1 MLITFFDNLWQ
12 TLSIS
17 APWLIIGL
25 LIAGL
30 IKAKVSN
37 KWIARH
43 LSGEGSKPVAKGAL
57 IGAPLP
63 LCSCSVIPVA
73 TQLHRSGASKGATAA
88 FLVSTPETG
97 VDSISLSY
105 ALLGPFMAVVR
116 PIAAIISAIIT
127 GLGISW
133 LERKESTKQSNTNV
147 QTTAT
152 RGCESES
159 DSKPVAESAC
169 CSSELTS
176 ESTSDSTPE
185 AKSYCDSAPT
195 TSSCCG
201 EGTQSSETKTT
212 SCCET
217 ETKTAKK
224 IVENSSCCGSSTEK
238 EEASSCCASQPAE
251 AKMTSMQGIH
261 YAFTQMLDDM
271 KKWLLIGLVL
281 SALVM
286 TFIPN
291 DFLLQ
296 YQNQWWIYLLVF
308 IASFPVYICAS
319 ASTPVAAGLMLA
331 GLSPGAAL
339 IFMLAGPSTNIATL
353 GVLKQELGANMMKMY
368 IASLAVTSILLGVI
382 VDWIAHDWQLDFHQ
396 QLMHHHEFL
405 PGWVSALSVLILFTF
420 GIKAIRRIM
429 LR

>member
-1 MLITFFDNLWQ
+1 MTFFDNLWQ
-12 TLSIS
+12 TLAIS
-17 APWLIIGL
+17 APWLIMGL

-30 IKAKVSN
+30 IKAKMSN
-37 KWIARH
+37 KWIGRH
-43 LSGEGSKPVAKGAL
+43 LSGEGANPIVKGAF

-105 ALLGPFMAVVR
+105 ALLGPFMAIVR

-133 LERKESTKQSNTNV
+133 LERKESKTQIQS
-147 QTTAT
+147 A
-152 RGCESES
+152 SE
-159 DSKPVAESAC
+159 PQ
-169 CSSELTS
+169 
-176 ESTSDSTPE
+176 
-185 AKSYCDSAPT
+185 T
-195 TSSCCG
+195 TSSCC
-201 EGTQSSETKTT
+201 ESEPEAPLLTESNCCSDQPKSAEKSCDEQPKTT
-212 SCCET
+212 ACCST
-217 ETKTAKK
+217 EPPTAEK
-224 IVENSSCCGSSTEK
+224 EESSCCGV
-238 EEASSCCASQPAE
+238 QPAE
-251 AKMTSMQGIH
+251 TTMTAMQGIH

-271 KKWLLIGLVL
+271 KKWLLIGLIL

-291 DFLLQ
+291 DFLLKFQ
-296 YQNQWWIYLLVF
+296 DQWWIYLLVF
-308 IASFPVYICAS
+308 VASFPVYICAS

-353 GVLKQELGANMMKMY
+353 GVLKQELGAAAMKMY
-368 IASLAVTSILLGVI
+368 VVSLAISSIALGVMA
-382 VDWIAHDWQLDFHQ
+382 DWLVRDWHIDIHQ
-396 QLMHHHEFL
+396 QLMNHHEFL
-405 PGWVSALSVLILFTF
+405 PGWVSVLSVFILFAF
-420 GIKAIRRIM
+420 GIKAIRHRL

>member
-1 MLITFFDNLWQ
+1 MLISFWQNLWQ
-12 TLSIS
+12 TLSIA
-17 APWLIIGL
+17 APWLIFGL
-25 LIAGL
+25 LIAGV

-37 KWIARH
+37 KWVAKH
-43 LSGEGSKPVAKGAL
+43 LSGEGATPVIKGAL

-116 PIAAIISAIIT
+116 PVSAIVSAIIT
-127 GLGISW
+127 GLSIGWFAKHDAAAQNI
-133 LERKESTKQSNTNV
+133 ETDTKAPPASEASCCSHQAPEAHKPASNA
-147 QTTAT
+147 TA
-152 RGCESES
+152 S
-159 DSKPVAESAC
+159 C
-169 CSSELTS
+169 CSS
-176 ESTSDSTPE
+176 STKETGKKE
-185 AKSYCDSAPT
+185 APCCSQAQE

-201 EGTQSSETKTT
+201 T
-212 SCCET
+212 S
-217 ETKTAKK
+217 KPDDA
-224 IVENSSCCGSSTEK
+224 
-238 EEASSCCASQPAE
+238 P
-251 AKMTSMQGIH
+251 KMTILQGVH

-296 YQNQWWIYLLVF
+296 YQNTWWIYLLVF
-308 IASFPVYICAS
+308 VASFPVYICAS

-353 GVLKQELGANMMKMY
+353 GILKQELGSQAMKLY
-368 IASLAVTSILLGVI
+368 VATLAVSSITLGVV
-382 VDWIAHDWQLDFHQ
+382 VDWIARDWHLDFHQ
-396 QLMHHHEFL
+396 QLMHSHEFL
-405 PGWVSALSVLILFTF
+405 PGWVSAISVVILFAF
-420 GIKAIRRIM
+420 GIQAIRNKI

>member
-1 MLITFFDNLWQ
+1 MSFWENLWQ
-12 TLSIS
+12 TLSIA
-17 APWLIIGL
+17 APWLIFGL
-25 LIAGL
+25 LIAGV

-37 KWIARH
+37 KWVAKH
-43 LSGEGSKPVAKGAL
+43 LSGEGATPVVKGAL

-105 ALLGPFMAVVR
+105 ALLGPFMAIIR
-116 PIAAIISAIIT
+116 PISAIISALVT
-127 GLGISW
+127 GLSISW
-133 LERKESTKQSNTNV
+133 FAKHESTTQDVGTDTKTPQPSGTSCCSHEAHKPASNA
-147 QTTAT
+147 TT
-152 RGCESES
+152 S
-159 DSKPVAESAC
+159 C
-169 CSSELTS
+169 CSSSAQESVKKDTS
-176 ESTSDSTPE
+176 CCSQEQE
-185 AKSYCDSAPT
+185 

-201 EGTQSSETKTT
+201 T
-212 SCCET
+212 S
-217 ETKTAKK
+217 KPDDA
-224 IVENSSCCGSSTEK
+224 
-238 EEASSCCASQPAE
+238 
-251 AKMTSMQGIH
+251 AKMTILQGVH

-271 KKWLLIGLVL
+271 KKWLLIGLIL

-296 YQNQWWIYLLVF
+296 YQNTWWIYLLVF
-308 IASFPVYICAS
+308 VASFPVYICAS

-353 GVLKQELGANMMKMY
+353 GILKQELGSQAMKLY
-368 IASLAVTSILLGVI
+368 VATLAISSIALGVI
-382 VDWIAHDWQLDFHQ
+382 VDWIARDWHLDFHQ
-396 QLMHHHEFL
+396 QLMHSHEFL
-405 PGWVSALSVLILFTF
+405 PGWVSAVSVVILFAF
-420 GIKAIRRIM
+420 GIQAIRNKI